1 MKQYIYGKN
10 TILEALKGDK
20 SVYTV
25 YVQNNAKDNGIIEQC
40 KRKKIPFKI
49 VDKSEFIKKL
59 GNVSHQGVM
68 AEIEEYRRTERPKT
82 HHPIP
87 LCNSTN
93 RLERKP
99 LLRPYRP

>member
-68 AEIEEYRRTERPKT
+68 AEIEEYRYSS
-82 HHPIP
+82 I
-87 LCNSTN
+87 LFLMVNSH
-93 RLERKP
+93 
-99 LLRPYRP
+99 YY

>member
-68 AEIEEYRRTERPKT
+68 RKLKNIAIIVLMRSS
-82 HHPIP
+82 I
-87 LCNSTN
+87 LFLMVNSH
-93 RLERKP
+93 
-99 LLRPYRP
+99 YY

>member
-40 KRKKIPFKI
+40 KRKK
-49 VDKSEFIKKL
+49 
-59 GNVSHQGVM
+59 
-68 AEIEEYRRTERPKT
+68 
-82 HHPIP
+82 
-87 LCNSTN
+87 NSIQDC
-93 RLERKP
+93 
-99 LLRPYRP
+99 